1 VKLSEV
7 SNINYLFSF
16 WQEVIEVMNEIKYNL
31 LQEIMTK
38 NEGKKK
44 AIANY
49 I

>member
-1 VKLSEV
+1 MSEV

>member
-1 VKLSEV
+1 MKLSEV

-31 LQEIMTK
+31 LKEIMTK
-38 NEGKKK
+38 NERKKK

>member
-1 VKLSEV
+1 MKLSEV

>member
-1 VKLSEV
+1 MKLSEV

-38 NEGKKK
+38 NEGEKKSHS
-44 AIANY
+44 
-49 I
+49 